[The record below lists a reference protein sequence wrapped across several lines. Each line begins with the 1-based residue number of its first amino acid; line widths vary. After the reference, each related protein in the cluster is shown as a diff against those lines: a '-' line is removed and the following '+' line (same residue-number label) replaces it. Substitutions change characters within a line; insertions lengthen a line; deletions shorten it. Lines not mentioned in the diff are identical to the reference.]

1 VAVADT
7 DVRALIALQEASYA
21 RAGRGL
27 RSSWP
32 REQAMAAAPLRAF
45 LEARRYGVLAT
56 ARADGRPQAAPISF
70 LVRAGSFWFAT
81 VAGARLRNLHAQ
93 PYASLVVSDGEEG
106 AHRVVMAEGGVR
118 LHEPT
123 AALASEW
130 ALRHG
135 SDPAW
140 AAAYVELV
148 PERVFSYAALPD

>member
-1 VAVADT
+1 MPVPAV
-7 DVRALIALQEASYA
+7 VC
-21 RAGRGL
+21 
-27 RSSWP
+27 
-32 REQAMAAAPLRAF
+32 AAPGRASRRWQPPRC
-45 LEARRYGVLAT
+45 ARSWRRAAT
-56 ARADGRPQAAPISF
+56 ASSRRHRADGRPQAAPISF
-70 LVRAGSFWFAT
+70 LVRAGSFWFAAG
-81 VAGARLRNLHAQ
+81 AGARLRNLRAQ
-93 PYASLVVSDGEEG
+93 PYASLVVSDGEDG